1 MIVLD
6 LHCDHDHAFEGWFA
20 SHEAF
25 ADQLAQGLIACPQC
39 GSQAVRRTP
48 SAPYLNTRA
57 PAAKPETETEAD
69 AVAHT
74 QQALR
79 LMHRLREAARS
90 AENVGDDFADEARR
104 IHYGESEDRAIR
116 GQASRTDV
124 RELIDEGIFVL
135 PVPDEDTRH

>member
-6 LHCDHDHAFEGWFA
+6 LHCDHDHAFEGWFV

-25 ADQLAQGLIACPQC
+25 ADQLAQGLIACPRC
-39 GSQAVRRTP
+39 GSLAVRRKP
-48 SAPYLNTRA
+48 SAPYLNTRT
-57 PAAKPETETEAD
+57 PAANPEAD
-69 AVAHT
+69 AAAAHA
-74 QQALR
+74 QLAQR
-79 LMHRLREAARS
+79 LVHRLREAARS
-90 AENVGDDFADEARR
+90 AENVGEDFVDEARR

>member
-6 LHCDHDHAFEGWFA
+6 LHCDHDHVFEGWFA

-39 GSQAVRRTP
+39 GSLAVRRKP
-48 SAPYLNTRA
+48 SAPYLNTRTTTA
-57 PAAKPETETEAD
+57 SPEASEVAARAELAR
-69 AVAHT
+69 
-74 QQALR
+74 R
-79 LMHRLREAARS
+79 LVHRLREAARS
-90 AENVGDDFADEARR
+90 AENVGEDFADEARR

-116 GQASRTDV
+116 GQASHTDV

>member
-6 LHCDHDHAFEGWFA
+6 LHCDHDHAFEGWFV

-39 GSQAVRRTP
+39 GSLAVRRKP
-48 SAPYLNTRA
+48 SAPYLNTRTTTA
-57 PAAKPETETEAD
+57 NPEASEVAARAELA
-69 AVAHT
+69 
-74 QQALR
+74 QR
-79 LMHRLREAARS
+79 LVHRLREVARS
-90 AENVGDDFADEARR
+90 AENVGEDFADEARR

-116 GQASRTDV
+116 GQASHTDV

-135 PVPDEDTRH
+135 PIPDEEPQH

>member
-25 ADQLAQGLIACPQC
+25 ADQLAQGLITCPQC
-39 GSQAVRRTP
+39 GSLAVRRKP
-48 SAPYLNTRA
+48 SAPYLNTRTP
-57 PAAKPETETEAD
+57 PAAGPEAD
-69 AVAHT
+69 EAAARAELA
-74 QQALR
+74 QR
-79 LMHRLREAARS
+79 LVHRLREVARS
-90 AENVGDDFADEARR
+90 ADNVGEDFADEARR

-116 GQASRTDV
+116 GQASHTDV

-135 PVPDEDTRH
+135 PVPDEETQH